1 MKEQSR
7 TIVGIDWSVDS
18 HKYYNLQTEKSFTIK
33 NSVEGYEKLLKNYP
47 EAVFVIEEANN

>member
-18 HKYYNLQTEKSFTIK
+18 HKYYNLQTDKSFTIK
-33 NSVEGYEKLLKNYP
+33 DSVEGYEKLLKNYP